1 MLVQLQFGVG
11 VVRRRSGSGSC
22 FLLCP
27 KKKEKKKKSFIAI
40 TRDLL
45 KEVLDANY
53 LTNCRRVRNVQMCCS
68 SQ

>member
-1 MLVQLQFGVG
+1 MGLAFCSAQ
-11 VVRRRSGSGSC
+11 
-22 FLLCP
+22 
-27 KKKEKKKKSFIAI
+27 KKGKKKKSFIAI